1 MWVFPRPVAPHPRA
15 LLRPHLGQ
23 ITGTQIT
30 CISMRTC
37 SELRWTYSECMCWTE
52 RWGWRWRLLPAGG
65 EGLRLGHVLTQAWP
79 GGESAFGSGLP
90 GLSHSWLRGLTAFR
104 GRGLSWMLTE
114 AGSGVGARG

>member
-1 MWVFPRPVAPHPRA
+1 MD
-15 LLRPHLGQ
+15 LLRVYVLDRAMGVEVEAAP
-23 ITGTQIT
+23 
-30 CISMRTC
+30 R
-37 SELRWTYSECMCWTE
+37 
-52 RWGWRWRLLPAGG
+52 GG